1 MPELRDVSLTGAVS
15 LLHVDANH
23 RYDQVRRDV
32 DAWEPLVMPGGWIV
46 FDDYQ
51 WAFGDGPTRVGD
63 ELLETGHFDCAFAWS
78 DSLFMRKR
86 TA

>member
-1 MPELRDVSLTGAVS
+1 
-15 LLHVDANH
+15 
-23 RYDQVRRDV
+23 
-32 DAWEPLVMPGGWIV
+32 MPGGWIV